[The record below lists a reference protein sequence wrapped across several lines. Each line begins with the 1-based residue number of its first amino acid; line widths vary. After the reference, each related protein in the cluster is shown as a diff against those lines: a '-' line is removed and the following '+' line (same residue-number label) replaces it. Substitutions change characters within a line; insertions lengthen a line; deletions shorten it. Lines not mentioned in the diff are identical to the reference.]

1 MEAILKQILGEVSN
15 LSAKIDHIDAKVDNL
30 ESKFN
35 TLETKVDNLE
45 AKFDNLESK
54 VDNLAER
61 VTLVEQA
68 QVRMESV
75 MTTNFAALYDAREM
89 QNEFNER
96 IEAKVDIL
104 NSKIDTIA
112 LQVNHHEHRFN
123 RLKSI

>member
-15 LSAKIDHIDAKVDNL
+15 LSSKIDQID
-30 ESKFN
+30 
-35 TLETKVDNLE
+35 TKVDTLDSKVESLDSKVQNLDS
-45 AKFDNLESK
+45 KVQCLDSK
-54 VDNLAER
+54 VDNLTER
-61 VTLVEQA
+61 VTLVEQS
-68 QVRMESV
+68 QVRTENV

-89 QNEFNER
+89 QTEFNER
-96 IEAKVDIL
+96 IEAKIDIL

>member
-15 LSAKIDHIDAKVDNL
+15 LSSKIDHIDAKVDTL
-30 ESKFN
+30 GSKVQS
-35 TLETKVDNLE
+35 LD
-45 AKFDNLESK
+45 SK
-54 VDNLAER
+54 VDNLDSKVESLTER
-61 VTLVEQA
+61 VTLVEQG
-68 QVRMESV
+68 QVRMENV
-75 MTTNFAALYDAREM
+75 MNTNFAALYDAREM

-112 LQVNHHEHRFN
+112 LQVNHHEQRFN